1 MDAAQ
6 RIRTRNTAYV
16 QIAAAIGC
24 LLVAAFLVYVDT
36 LPVLPAERAIQGRNG
51 GFGRLVRCNARL
63 ARMRRR
69 GNRPT
74 TIW

>member
-36 LPVLPAERAIQGRNG
+36 LPGELRGLPAA
-51 GFGRLVRCNARL
+51 LVTLGLL
-63 ARMRRR
+63 ALWMLRR
-69 GNRPT
+69 GRRGLRAMQA
-74 TIW
+74 